1 MISGP
6 LRQIMVAVEEQISA
20 ARRAFNAAVLQYNN
34 ALEMFPTNL
43 IAGIMRFQR
52 RTFFQVGAEEQQ
64 PVQINFSDGGRRSS
78 RCSTTTSCSRT
89 WRS

>member
-52 RTFFQVGAEEQQ
+52 RTFFQVGAEERQ
-64 PVQINFSDGGRRSS
+64 PVQINFSDGGGR
-78 RCSTTTSCSRT
+78 
-89 WRS
+89 